1 MIFTLF
7 CKTIFALKVTV
18 MRNMKAKSFYNGSS
32 VFNLFKHLFIFVFR
46 IQKSCLF
53 KFFQFPYSLF
63 YLLSAILIRKSF
75 AKDVN
80 AFIGVNIS
88 YVIRYV
94 VHSMDSAA

>member
-80 AFIGVNIS
+80 AFIGVNTAMS
-88 YVIRYV
+88 YATSI
-94 VHSMDSAA
+94 HAWTAAA